1 MFYTIQDG
9 GLLTAENKETL
20 TRFYDNVN
28 VNELPTDYEP
38 NKYVVENS
46 SLVLNVNYSDEVALQ
61 ENEKKLSE
69 TETKIND
76 IKDRLLYAILLDDTD
91 TVEQLKTEY
100 KELVNE

>member
-28 VNELPTDYEP
+28 VNELPTDYDT

-46 SLVLNVNYSDEVALQ
+46 ALVLNVNYSNEVALQ